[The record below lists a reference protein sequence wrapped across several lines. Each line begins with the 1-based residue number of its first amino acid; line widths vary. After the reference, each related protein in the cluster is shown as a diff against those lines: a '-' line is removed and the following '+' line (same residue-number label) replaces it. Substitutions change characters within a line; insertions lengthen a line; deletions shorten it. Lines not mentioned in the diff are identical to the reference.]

1 MLIISS
7 RKMEN
12 KFFFSLGTKKSTLIG
27 KNNIIA
33 MKKASFSSSSSS
45 SPQVSSKSK
54 CSESLVEFCCSA
66 CFFCIFCPLSVVWCC
81 AKLPCKVAGYVI
93 KWACN
98 YCKTD
103 NKVFAEYSSFSD
115 IDLDD
120 MPSLPHKS
128 SPTHSFH
135 PFSCACTRTRHR
147 SSSN

>member
-1 MLIISS
+1 
-7 RKMEN
+7 
-12 KFFFSLGTKKSTLIG
+12 
-27 KNNIIA
+27 

-54 CSESLVEFCCSA
+54 CS
-66 CFFCIFCPLSVVWCC
+66 
-81 AKLPCKVAGYVI
+81 YVI

-147 SSSN
+147 R

>member
-1 MLIISS
+1 
-7 RKMEN
+7 MEN
-12 KFFFSLGTKKSTLIG
+12 KFFFSLGTKKSTLIA

-66 CFFCIFCPLSVVWCC
+66 CFFCIFCPLSVVWCS

-93 KWACN
+93 KWASN

-103 NKVFAEYSSFSD
+103 HNKVFAEYSSFSD

-147 SSSN
+147 RSSN

>member
-1 MLIISS
+1 MDKYLEVEASTLALDAYNQQQ
-7 RKMEN
+7 EN
-12 KFFFSLGTKKSTLIG
+12 GKQVFFFLGNKEKYLDWKKQHNRNEKGKFFFVFFF
-27 KNNIIA
+27 
-33 MKKASFSSSSSS
+33 FS
-45 SPQVSSKSK
+45 
-54 CSESLVEFCCSA
+54 
-66 CFFCIFCPLSVVWCC
+66 SVVWCC